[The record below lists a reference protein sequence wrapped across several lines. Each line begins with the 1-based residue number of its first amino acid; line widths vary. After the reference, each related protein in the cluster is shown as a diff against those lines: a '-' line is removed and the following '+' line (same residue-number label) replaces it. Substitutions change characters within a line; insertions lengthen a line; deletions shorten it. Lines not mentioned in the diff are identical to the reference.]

1 MLCES
6 VEPVDWESVITGFS
20 YHTPQHQSAPL
31 LKEQNSERFK
41 DIG

>member
-1 MLCES
+1 MLWES
-6 VEPVDWESVITGFS
+6 VKPVDWESVLTGFP
-20 YHTPQHQSAPL
+20 YRTPQHQSAPP